1 LSPTLASRGQVL
13 QKVAKNGHGT
23 AQTKEKYRK
32 KNVERKYLEE
42 KKRKESYFKVLRVS
56 RKTSS

>member
-32 KNVERKYLEE
+32 ENVERKYLEE
-42 KKRKESYFKVLRVS
+42 KKRKESYF
-56 RKTSS
+56 